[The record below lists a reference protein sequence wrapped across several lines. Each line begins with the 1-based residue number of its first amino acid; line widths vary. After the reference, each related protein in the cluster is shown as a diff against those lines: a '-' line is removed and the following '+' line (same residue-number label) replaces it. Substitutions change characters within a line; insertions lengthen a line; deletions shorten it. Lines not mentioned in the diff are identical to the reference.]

1 MFIIFGYIYKTTNLI
16 NNRIYI
22 GQHKC
27 NFFDTNYK
35 GSGKLIRRAFKK
47 YGKDNFC
54 VELIEECNSLESL
67 NEREIFYIEKFNSRN
82 EEIGYNIA
90 LGWNQITQDESVSN
104 DISKDQKNNF
114 SDPIKS
120 KGLREKLSL
129 VNKGKRLSCSHINK
143 LKDINSK
150 RIRSAEERAKL
161 SNSLKGHY
169 VSENTKKKIG
179 NKARERNIGRHWFN
193 NEEVECFTYE
203 CPEGFKIGRLPFSE
217 ECKSKI
223 SKSSKNKKISE
234 ECKSKI
240 SKSKIGNKN
249 PMFGIP
255 NPNKGKII
263 INNNIKNLYIYPEEL
278 NIYIASG
285 WKKGKVKK

>member
-1 MFIIFGYIYKTTNLI
+1 MIK
-16 NNRIYI
+16 NNENNKSYI
-22 GQHKC
+22 GQSIDIKNRWMRHKSEL
-27 NFFDTNYK
+27 NNNNHINNHLQFAWN
-35 GSGKLIRRAFKK
+35 K
-47 YGKDNFC
+47 YGEDCFSFII
-54 VELIEECNSLESL
+54 LEECPIESL
-67 NEREIFYIEKFNSRN
+67 DEREIFYIEKFNSRN

-90 LGWNQITQDESVSN
+90 LGGNQISQDERVSN
-104 DISKDQKNNF
+104 AISKAQKNNF
-114 SDPIKS
+114 SDPIKG
-120 KGLREKLSL
+120 KVLREKLSL
-129 VNKGKRLSCSHINK
+129 VTKGKRLSCSHINK

-193 NEEVECFTYE
+193 NGEVECFTYE

-223 SKSSKNKKISE
+223 SKSSKNKKNSE